1 MNRYPPPEHSYGH
14 LEKHL
19 RVLQHAPPPDLTRG
33 RARVLAEM
41 DKRRARVSQMPRR
54 VTFAM
59 SLGAGLAVM
68 LVMTLFVLAFA
79 PGNVA
84 TVAMT
89 RTDTLRAE
97 TFAPAAQPGSAQ
109 TPLWNADAPRWIAG
123 TPAPNIVPEPPH
135 APSLT
140 NTRPSAPFS
149 TD

>member
-1 MNRYPPPEHSYGH
+1 MNRYQPPENSYGH

-19 RVLQHAPPPDLTRG
+19 RVLHYAPPPDLTRG
-33 RARVLAEM
+33 RARLLAEM

-59 SLGAGLAVM
+59 SLGAGLAVI
-68 LVMTLFVLAFA
+68 LVMTLFALLLAPA
-79 PGNVA
+79 NVTA
-84 TVAMT
+84 VAMT

-97 TFAPAAQPGSAQ
+97 TFSPAAQPGSAL
-109 TPLWNADAPRWIAG
+109 TPVWNADASGWSAR

-140 NTRPSAPFS
+140 HTRPSAPFS
-149 TD
+149 AD